1 MGVDPLT
8 APIVEALS
16 ERELRALTQAAT
28 WYASYHA
35 HIISESVDDPSAAAV
50 MRRERYIDLHEALWK
65 LGIRRPLPDAL
76 RR

>member
-1 MGVDPLT
+1 MAVDPLSSQ
-8 APIVEALS
+8 PVDALS

-35 HIISESVDDPSAAAV
+35 HIMSESAADPSAAAV
-50 MRRERYIDLHEALWK
+50 ARRQRYVDLHEALWK
-65 LGIRRPLPDAL
+65 LGIRRALPDAL

>member
-1 MGVDPLT
+1 MAVDPL
-8 APIVEALS
+8 APPVVEALS

-35 HIISESVDDPSAAAV
+35 HIMSESADDPSAAAV
-50 MRRERYIDLHEALWK
+50 ARRERYIDLHEALWK
-65 LGIRRPLPDAL
+65 LGIRRALPDAL